1 MSLVRAGGGVPC
13 GGAGRGEVAFRRMG
27 IQVDP
32 ALEQLLEELIEFG
45 RAHDAQRPDRRARL
59 RNLEPETARVL
70 SVLVR
75 ATGARRVLEIGTS
88 NGYSTLW
95 LADAVAETGG
105 KVTTV
110 EVEPERARMAR
121 ENFARAKLQHL
132 IDVRVEDAGQTLAGS
147 PDGAWDF
154 IFLDAERPHYVAYW
168 PHLVRS
174 LRLFGLLVVDNVV
187 SHADQVADFCALVQ
201 RTSGITSALVPIG
214 AGVLLITK
222 GAPGEGARRP

>member
-1 MSLVRAGGGVPC
+1 
-13 GGAGRGEVAFRRMG
+13 
-27 IQVDP
+27 VDP
-32 ALEQLLEELIEFG
+32 ALGQLLDELIEFG
-45 RAHDAQRPDRRARL
+45 RAHDAQQEDRRARL
-59 RNLEPETARVL
+59 RNLEPETARTL

-75 ATGARRVLEIGTS
+75 ATGARRVLELGTS

-105 KVTTV
+105 RVTTV
-110 EVEPERARMAR
+110 EVEPERVRMAR

-132 IDVRVEDAGQTLAGS
+132 IDVRVEDAAETLAGS

-168 PHLVRS
+168 PDLVRS

-187 SHADQVADFCALVQ
+187 SHADQVAEFSALVQ
-201 RTSGITSALVPIG
+201 RTSGITSALVPVG
-214 AGVLLITK
+214 AGVLLITR
-222 GAPGEGARRP
+222 GPGGSRAPLP

>member
-1 MSLVRAGGGVPC
+1 MDS
-13 GGAGRGEVAFRRMG
+13 
-27 IQVDP
+27 
-32 ALEQLLEELIEFG
+32 ALRQFLDKLAEFG

-59 RNLEPETARVL
+59 RNVEPETAQML

-75 ATGARRVLEIGTS
+75 ATRARRVLEIGTS

-105 KVTTV
+105 TITTV
-110 EVEPERARMAR
+110 EIESERADMAR
-121 ENFARAKLQHL
+121 ENFARTQLQSL
-132 IDVRVEDAGQTLAGS
+132 IDLRVADAGQTLAES
-147 PDGAWDF
+147 PDGTWDF

-174 LRLFGLLVVDNVV
+174 LRPFGLLVLDNVV
-187 SHADQVADFCALVQ
+187 SHAAEVADFRALID
-201 RTSGITSALVPIG
+201 RTPGISAALVPVG

-222 GAPGEGARRP
+222 AAEAARAAESD

>member
-1 MSLVRAGGGVPC
+1 M
-13 GGAGRGEVAFRRMG
+13 
-27 IQVDP
+27 DP
-32 ALEQLLEELIEFG
+32 ALQKLLDELIGFG
-45 RAHDAQRPDRRARL
+45 REHDAQRPDRRERL

-75 ATGARRVLEIGTS
+75 ATKARPVLEIGTS

-105 KVTTV
+105 RVTTV

-121 ENFARAKLQHL
+121 ENFARAKLHHL
-132 IDVRVEDAGQTLAGS
+132 VDLRVEDAGKTLAES

-154 IFLDAERPHYVAYW
+154 IFLDAERPRYVGYW
-168 PHLVRS
+168 PNLVRS
-174 LRLFGLLVVDNVV
+174 LRPSGLLVVDNVV
-187 SHADQVADFCALVQ
+187 SHAGEVADFCALVE

-214 AGVLLITK
+214 AGVLLIAK
-222 GAPGEGARRP
+222 GAEGEGPRRP